1 MRRCKLSLHPFEI
14 VSLAEHFLFSAH
26 SVTSQLQPWDLP
38 LPQVWLLVVEN
49 ATWKLTHELTAP
61 LHFLVA
67 QMIKSLPAVPETWV
81 RCLERS
87 VREGNVKP
95 LQDSRLGNLMGR
107 GARRATVCGVTK
119 SQTRLSTA
127 HSTLHRTECLQ
138 TSPINIKSMVH

>member
-49 ATWKLTHELTAP
+49 ATWRLTHELTAP

-107 GARRATVCGVTK
+107 GACQAIAESRTRMSTPVHNTHLDVCLRVT
-119 SQTRLSTA
+119 SV
-127 HSTLHRTECLQ
+127 C
-138 TSPINIKSMVH
+138 VC